1 MKKGVILTLAI
12 VSFSYGISLDTLIQ
26 TAKKY
31 NPVLNEKVLEL
42 KAQYH
47 VVKQRRA
54 TRFGEIDIYGAYNR
68 YEDPRILYPLS
79 PPINPKNII
88 GAENQFIAG
97 ISYSVPI
104 FTGFKITKS
113 IKISELGKTLKQSQL
128 NLTKNQIIYNLKVLY
143 IKVLSLEK
151 QLFAFKEYKKSLD
164 VLYKNVKDAVKEGKK
179 AEVDLLKVDYERKN
193 VEATIDKIKNS
204 INTLKSAIKTI
215 VGKRD
220 IDLSKLEDIKPE
232 TFPQKDL
239 ALAKINTLDRIKQVK
254 TFKEI
259 AKNKVDI
266 AKSEYF
272 PHVFLKAYTQRNI
285 GNSEYKDLWQIS
297 VNIKYNLFDFG
308 KRKHSYIEKALKEKI
323 AKLKEKQVKLELLK
337 DIDKAYND
345 IKTAQSKIKATEK
358 QVQLA
363 HTVEDIEKTKYEEG
377 VSDIY
382 DYLHAKAQRYLAE
395 SSYYQALYNKEI
407 AISYLKYLLE
417 EYKDE

>member
-1 MKKGVILTLAI
+1 MKKGIFLTLAM
-12 VSFSYGISLDTLIQ
+12 VSFSYAVSLDTLIQ
-26 TAKKY
+26 TTKKY
-31 NPVLNEKVLEL
+31 NPVLNGKILEL
-42 KAQYH
+42 KAQSH
-47 VVKQRRA
+47 VVKQRKA
-54 TRFGEIDIYGAYNR
+54 SRFGEIDIYSIYNR

-79 PPINPKNII
+79 PPINPKNIV

-97 ISYSVPI
+97 ISYTVPI

-113 IKISELGKTLKQSQL
+113 IKISELAKSIKQSQL
-128 NLTKNQIIYNLKVLY
+128 NLTKNQILYNLKVLY
-143 IKVLSLEK
+143 IKVLSLQK
-151 QLFAFKEYKKSLD
+151 QLYAFKEYKKSLD
-164 VLYKNVKDAVKEGKK
+164 VLYDNVKSAVKEGKK
-179 AEVDLLKVDYERKN
+179 AEVDLLKVDYERKS

-204 INTLKSAIKTI
+204 IQTLKSAIKTV

-220 IDLSKLEDIKPE
+220 IDLSTFEDIKPE
-232 TFPQKDL
+232 DFPPKDL
-239 ALAKINTLDRIKQVK
+239 ALAKINALDRIKQAK
-254 TFKEI
+254 IGEEI

-272 PHVFLKAYTQRNI
+272 PHVFLKAYTQRNM

-297 VNIKYNLFDFG
+297 LNIKYNLFDFG

-323 AKLKEKQVKLELLK
+323 AKLREKQVKLELLK

-345 IKTAQSKIKATEK
+345 IKTATSKIKATEK

-363 HTVEDIEKTKYEEG
+363 KTVEDIEKTKYEEG